1 MALQFFF
8 IRAIDSDAASEELNR
23 FLANHRVLTVERQF
37 VNDGLQSFWS
47 ICVDLL
53 PHGISS
59 HPTPAPNKPA
69 RKDYR
74 ETLTPDQFL
83 QFVKLRELRAQIAR
97 SEAIPVYAI
106 FTNEQ
111 LAAMVTRPSTTKAEM
126 EKIDGI
132 GTARVEKY
140 AARFLTLLNTTT
152 KTSIDETSDLPI

>member
-8 IRAIDSDAASEELNR
+8 IRAIDASAAADELNR

-47 ICVDLL
+47 ICVDFL
-53 PHGISS
+53 PHATGSN
-59 HPTPAPNKPA
+59 PLTLPNKPP

-74 ETLTPDQFL
+74 ETLTPDQFAR
-83 QFVKLRELRAQIAR
+83 FVQLRELRAEIAR
-97 SEAIPVYAI
+97 SEAIPVYTI

-111 LAAMVTRPSTTKAEM
+111 LATMVTGPITTKAEL

-132 GTARVEKY
+132 GSARIEKY
-140 AARFLTLLNTTT
+140 AERFLNMLNTATT
-152 KTSIDETSDLPI
+152 TTTDETRDRPL